1 MLPGKRWC
9 AVVVLVGVWALWP
22 LARRAAAAEPADT
35 GEKPATDDEAEEKDL
50 AKKIQNPVADLI
62 SVPFQNNTTYNIG
75 PNDRAANTLNI
86 QPVIPVHLSEDV
98 LLISRIIVPIVYQPT
113 LTSPGGGSSGVGD
126 TNPTFF
132 LAPANATKFIWGVG
146 PVFLLPTATQTA
158 LGTGKWSVGPAAV
171 ALVQTKHW
179 TVGALA
185 NQVWSFAGLDN
196 RSSVSLMT
204 VQYFVNYNLAHAWY
218 LSSSPILTFN
228 WKASDGNEWTVP
240 FGGGVG
246 KIIKLGKLP
255 LNGQVQAYYNL
266 RSANA
271 TEIGSWQV
279 RLQLAFL
286 FPAGKPK
293 PAEQENQ
300 QQASAAAAPPAGR
313 KPPGG
318 CAPQAA
324 N

>member
-1 MLPGKRWC
+1 MPRQRSS
-9 AVVVLVGVWALWP
+9 AVVVLVGVWALSSG
-22 LARRAAAAEPADT
+22 ARRAAAAEPADT
-35 GEKPATDDEAEEKDL
+35 GEKPSGDSEAEEKDL
-50 AKKIQNPVADLI
+50 AKQVQNPVADLI

-113 LTSPGGGSSGVGD
+113 LTSPGGGTSGVGD
-126 TNPTFF
+126 ANPTFF
-132 LAPANATKFIWGVG
+132 LSPGRPGKFIWGVG

-158 LGTGKWSVGPAAV
+158 IGTGKWSVGPSAV
-171 ALVQTKHW
+171 GLLQTKHW

-185 NQVWSFAGLDN
+185 NQLWSFAGLDN

-204 VQYFVNYNLAHAWY
+204 VQYFVNYNLPHAWY

-228 WKASDGNEWTVP
+228 WKASAGNEWTVP

-246 KIIKLGKLP
+246 KILRLGKLP
-255 LNGQVQAYYNL
+255 LNGQLQGYYNL

-271 TEIGSWQV
+271 TEIGSWQI
-279 RLQLAFL
+279 RIQLAFL
-286 FPAGKPK
+286 FPTEKPK
-293 PAEQENQ
+293 PADQENQ
-300 QQASAAAAPPAGR
+300 QQASASAPPPAGR

-318 CAPQAA
+318 CAPEAA

>member
-1 MLPGKRWC
+1 MPRQRSC
-9 AVVVLVGVWALWP
+9 AVVVLLGVWALSSG
-22 LARRAAAAEPADT
+22 ARRAAAAEPADT
-35 GEKPATDDEAEEKDL
+35 GEKPAGDAEAEEKDL
-50 AKKIQNPVADLI
+50 AKKVQNPVADLI
-62 SVPFQNNTTYNIG
+62 SVPFQNNTTYNMG

-113 LTSPGGGSSGVGD
+113 LTSPGGGTSGVGD
-126 TNPTFF
+126 ANPTFF
-132 LAPANATKFIWGVG
+132 LSPGRPGKLIWGVG

-158 LGTGKWSVGPAAV
+158 IGTGKWSVGPSAV
-171 ALVQTKHW
+171 GLLQTKHW

-204 VQYFVNYNLAHAWY
+204 VQYFVNYNLPHAWY

-228 WKASDGNEWTVP
+228 WKASAGNEWTVP

-246 KIIKLGKLP
+246 KILRLGKLP
-255 LNGQVQAYYNL
+255 LNGEVQGYYNL
-266 RSANA
+266 RSADA
-271 TEIGSWQV
+271 TEIGSWQI
-279 RLQLAFL
+279 RIQLAFL
-286 FPAGKPK
+286 FPTEKPK
-293 PAEQENQ
+293 PADRENQ
-300 QQASAAAAPPAGR
+300 QQASASAPPPAGR
-313 KPPGG
+313 QPPGG

>member
-1 MLPGKRWC
+1 MPRQRSC
-9 AVVVLVGVWALWP
+9 AVVVLLGVWALSSG
-22 LARRAAAAEPADT
+22 ARRAAAAEPADT
-35 GEKPATDDEAEEKDL
+35 GEKPAGDAEAEEKDL
-50 AKKIQNPVADLI
+50 AKKVQNPVADLI

-113 LTSPGGGSSGVGD
+113 LTSPGGGTSGVGD
-126 TNPTFF
+126 ANPTFF
-132 LAPANATKFIWGVG
+132 LSPGRPGKLIWGVG

-158 LGTGKWSVGPAAV
+158 IGTGKWSVGPSAV
-171 ALVQTKHW
+171 GLLQTKHW

-204 VQYFVNYNLAHAWY
+204 VQYFVNYNLPHAWY

-228 WKASDGNEWTVP
+228 WKASAGNEWTVP

-246 KIIKLGKLP
+246 KILRLGKLP
-255 LNGQVQAYYNL
+255 LNGEVQGYYNL
-266 RSANA
+266 RSADA
-271 TEIGSWQV
+271 TEIGSWQI
-279 RLQLAFL
+279 RIQLAFL
-286 FPAGKPK
+286 FPTEKPK
-293 PAEQENQ
+293 PADRENQ
-300 QQASAAAAPPAGR
+300 QQASASALPPAGR
-313 KPPGG
+313 QPPGG

>member
-1 MLPGKRWC
+1 MPRQRSC
-9 AVVVLVGVWALWP
+9 AVVVLLGVWALSSG
-22 LARRAAAAEPADT
+22 ARRAAAAEPADT
-35 GEKPATDDEAEEKDL
+35 GEKPAGDAEAEEKDL
-50 AKKIQNPVADLI
+50 AKKVQNPVADLI

-113 LTSPGGGSSGVGD
+113 LTSPGGGTSGVGD
-126 TNPTFF
+126 ANPTFF
-132 LAPANATKFIWGVG
+132 LSPGRPGKLIWGVG

-158 LGTGKWSVGPAAV
+158 IGTGKWSVGPSAV
-171 ALVQTKHW
+171 GLLQTKHW

-196 RSSVSLMT
+196 RSSVSLIT
-204 VQYFVNYNLAHAWY
+204 VQYFVNYNLPHAWY

-228 WKASDGNEWTVP
+228 WKASAGNEWTVP

-246 KIIKLGKLP
+246 KILRLGKLP
-255 LNGQVQAYYNL
+255 LNGEVQGYYNL
-266 RSANA
+266 RSADA
-271 TEIGSWQV
+271 TEIGSWQI
-279 RLQLAFL
+279 RIQLAFL
-286 FPAGKPK
+286 FPTEKPK
-293 PAEQENQ
+293 PADRENQ
-300 QQASAAAAPPAGR
+300 QQASASAPPPAGR
-313 KPPGG
+313 QPPGG